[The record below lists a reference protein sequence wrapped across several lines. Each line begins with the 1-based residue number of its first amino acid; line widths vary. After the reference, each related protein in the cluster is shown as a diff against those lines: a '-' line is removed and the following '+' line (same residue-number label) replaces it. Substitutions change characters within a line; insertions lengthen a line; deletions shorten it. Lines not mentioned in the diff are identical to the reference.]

1 VTFAGLDFGWAAG
14 DNGTILHTENGGL
27 PVELVAFNAS
37 SNEDKVYLK
46 WGTATEIN
54 NHGFGVMRSAD
65 KGENWNE
72 IGFVESSGQSNTPKD
87 YGFTDNKPYGSGS
100 MLYKLKIVDND
111 GSFTFSDEVSV
122 NILPLKYT
130 LYQNYPNPFNPDTKV
145 KFSLPEKAKVR
156 FEIFNIL
163 GELVFSVDKGELEA
177 GYHEEVM
184 NLSRFASAVYIY
196 RMVTEKFVETKK
208 MVLLK

>member
-1 VTFAGLDFGWAAG
+1 
-14 DNGTILHTENGGL
+14 
-27 PVELVAFNAS
+27 
-37 SNEDKVYLK
+37 
-46 WGTATEIN
+46 
-54 NHGFGVMRSAD
+54 MRSAD

-130 LYQNYPNPFNPDTKV
+130 LYQNYPNPFNPATTIKYIIPSVGTSRDLSVQLK
-145 KFSLPEKAKVR
+145 
-156 FEIFNIL
+156 IYNIL
-163 GELVFSVDKGELEA
+163 GQEVATLVNEQKPAGTYQVKFDASNMASGVYLYQLRTEGGFSA
-177 GYHEEVM
+177 
-184 NLSRFASAVYIY
+184 
-196 RMVTEKFVETKK
+196 TKK
-208 MVLLK
+208 LLFLK